1 MSLKRSKEKL
11 GKGSKAPNF
20 ELRGVDGKSHGPEDF
35 KEYEYLLIVFTCNHC
50 PYAQSKM
57 DVLNELAEE
66 EDLCVVGI
74 NPNSPSREE
83 DSYENM
89 KKWVEEGRIDYDF
102 YLEDES
108 QEVAESYGAVCTPDP
123 YLFRRKGEDFHLV
136 YHGRID
142 DAMNPDDKPTENYIR
157 KALKALREGED
168 PGLEFMPSQGCS
180 IKWV

>member
-1 MSLKRSKEKL
+1 MSLKKSKEKL
-11 GKGSKAPNF
+11 GKGAKAPDF
-20 ELRGVDGKSHGPEDF
+20 ELKGVDGNSHGLEDF
-35 KEYEYLLIVFTCNHC
+35 KDHRYLLLVFTCNHC

-57 DVLNELAEE
+57 DVLNELAKE
-66 EDLCVVGI
+66 EDLCLVGI
-74 NPNSPSREE
+74 NPNSPSRDE

-89 KKWVEEGRIDYDF
+89 KNWVEEGRIDYDY

-123 YLFRRKGEDFHLV
+123 YLFKKKGEDFFLV

-142 DAMNPDDKPTENYIR
+142 DAMNPEDIPTENYIR
-157 KALKALREGED
+157 KALKALREGEE